1 MSEFIDKLREQKL
14 KIESVMLY
22 NENHKINILELYS
35 KQELRRENLLKVAG
49 EIALRATTL
58 GIKPTKFNIIEST
71 NTPAP
76 LNKNRKPVFRKK
88 EYQSPM
94 YAYRNVENFF
104 GWNLSSKSVSDTN
117 LNYQETYDT
126 WTDGNILSEDGTL
139 IFYSTR
145 SGYSS
150 ENNET
155 NLYYEKYDNSK
166 MFESSKN
173 LYPINRNNFM
183 FSIDDVEHDLINFVL
198 KNEISIEGL

>member
-22 NENHKINILELYS
+22 NENHKINFLELYS

-58 GIKPTKFNIIEST
+58 GIKPTKFNIIEKT
-71 NTPAP
+71 YTLAP

-88 EYQSPM
+88 EYQIPM
-94 YAYRNVENFF
+94 CEYRNVENFS
-104 GWNLSSKSVSDTN
+104 GWYLSSKSVSDTN
-117 LNYQETYDT
+117 L
-126 WTDGNILSEDGTL
+126 NILSEDGTL

>member
-14 KIESVMLY
+14 KIESERLKY
-22 NENHKINILELYS
+22 ENAKIKSLELYS

-58 GIKPTKFNIIEST
+58 GIKSTKFNIIE
-71 NTPAP
+71 NTYTFAP

-88 EYQSPM
+88 ENQFPM
-94 YAYRNVENFF
+94 CEYRNVENFS
-104 GWNLSSKSVSDTN
+104 GWYLSSKSVTN

-126 WTDGNILSEDGTL
+126 WTDGDILSEEGTL
-139 IFYSTR
+139 ISYSTR
-145 SGYSS
+145 NGISD

-166 MFESSKN
+166 MLESSKN

>member
-22 NENHKINILELYS
+22 NENHKINFLELYS

-71 NTPAP
+71 YTPAP

-117 LNYQETYDT
+117 LN
-126 WTDGNILSEDGTL
+126 ILSEDGTL

-145 SGYSS
+145 NGISD

-166 MFESSKN
+166 MWESSKN

-183 FSIDDVEHDLINFVL
+183 ISIDDVEHDLINFVL